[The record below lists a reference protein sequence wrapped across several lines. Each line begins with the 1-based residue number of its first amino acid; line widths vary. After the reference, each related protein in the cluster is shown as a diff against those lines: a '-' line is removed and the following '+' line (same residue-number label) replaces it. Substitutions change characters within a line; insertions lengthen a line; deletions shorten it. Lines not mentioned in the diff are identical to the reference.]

1 MSYDT
6 PAAGR
11 SCEDHVPVIDPE
23 GHTLSSLLTQKRV
36 LVLKS
41 TSIRSTLIL
50 RIGVVLFGIQL
61 TLATFSVNWKTPRTV
76 LPTNRVAG
84 GSVGVGQQ
92 SQRVLYNTLTVCGR
106 GLWLTQTTSLSGGVQ
121 DEVVCTGTRGGQTQL
136 LTQGAH
142 SGSYEWG

>member
-1 MSYDT
+1 MIMCQSF
-6 PAAGR
+6 
-11 SCEDHVPVIDPE
+11 VPE
-23 GHTLSSLLTQKRV
+23 GRTLSSLLTQKRV
-36 LVLKS
+36 VVLKS

-50 RIGVVLFGIQL
+50 RIGVRLFCIQL
-61 TLATFSVNWKTPRTV
+61 LLATFSVNWKTPRTV

-84 GSVGVGQQ
+84 GSVVGG
-92 SQRVLYNTLTVCGR
+92 SVVSESLYNTLTVCGR